1 MTESVR
7 NPQRF
12 AHQNA
17 DPLLNGGAIGHGGVM
32 HDLEG
37 LRRLAADQHGLVSRS
52 QAHSQG
58 VDRWAVR
65 RMIASGRLTALTPR
79 VLRIGGSATSQWQSV
94 MAGVLDVG
102 YDAVASHLTAAA
114 LWGVPSI
121 RAEPVHLSVSRVLRR
136 RQPAAATIHHLT
148 RIPDDQRLLLHDIP
162 VTAPPLTTL
171 LVCGTEGAHRAAQV
185 FDHFLAAGLA
195 TVAET
200 WKLVDTL
207 SRQGRNGL
215 CDLRKLLDDREDG
228 ATPPQS
234 NNERRFEYIA
244 RTGGITTLRRQVD
257 IRTPTWIGR
266 VDYCDCEV
274 PLIVEIHSERYHT
287 SWAQRRADAA
297 RVDQLETAGYTVVI
311 VWDHEIWHSP
321 DSVLERV
328 RKARARL
335 LIRRATS

>member
-1 MTESVR
+1 MTEPVR
-7 NPQRF
+7 SPHRF
-12 AHQNA
+12 APQNA
-17 DPLLNGGAIGHGGVM
+17 NPLLKRCPISHGATM
-32 HDLEG
+32 HDLEQ

-52 QAHSQG
+52 QARANG
-58 VDRWAVR
+58 FDRWAIQ
-65 RMIASGRLTALTPR
+65 RMIASGRLTTVTPR
-79 VLRIGGSATSQWQSV
+79 VLRIGGSATSPWQSV

-102 YDAVASHLTAAA
+102 YDAVASHLTAAV
-114 LWGVPSI
+114 LWGLPGMK
-121 RAEPVHLSVSRVLRR
+121 AEPVHVAVSRVLRR

-148 RIPDDQRLLLHDIP
+148 RIPAEQRLILHDIP

-185 FDHFLAAGLA
+185 LDHFLGAGLV

-200 WKLVDTL
+200 WDLVDAL

-215 CDLRKLLDDREDG
+215 CDLRKLLNDREDG
-228 ATPPQS
+228 ATAPQS

-244 RTGGITTLRRQVD
+244 ASNGITTLRRQVD
-257 IRTPTWIGR
+257 IRVRSWIGR

-287 SWAQRRADAA
+287 SWSQRRNDAI
-297 RVDQLETAGYTVVI
+297 RIGKLEAAGYTVVI

-321 DSVLERV
+321 DRVVERV
-328 RKARARL
+328 RQARARL
-335 LIRRATS
+335 IIERATS